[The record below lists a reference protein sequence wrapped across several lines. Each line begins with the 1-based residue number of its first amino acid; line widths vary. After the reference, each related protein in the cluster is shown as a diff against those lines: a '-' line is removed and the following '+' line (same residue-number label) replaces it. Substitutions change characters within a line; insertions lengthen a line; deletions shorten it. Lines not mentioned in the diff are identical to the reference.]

1 MYTPKSWKTTSV
13 NRVNKRFFTL
23 IEILIVLS
31 CILMFAGFF
40 TVNIRQ
46 ALNEQ
51 TFIAET
57 NELLSQIQLAQDLNA
72 LFGID
77 LDMEFVEENGVLKT
91 KLIPTGVITE
101 SFDQLLKNSEKQYR
115 FTVEWEG
122 KGFRNQKT
130 FKLGFYDRGY
140 HPPLGVV
147 KIKGE
152 KELYLPLYGYPH
164 PLHYSE
170 ELVTVQMIEQKNM
183 ALYDLLTPYIHQ
195 DPHVIKN

>member
-1 MYTPKSWKTTSV
+1 MFAT
-13 NRVNKRFFTL
+13 FFT
-23 IEILIVLS
+23 I
-31 CILMFAGFF
+31 
-40 TVNIRQ
+40 NIRS

-51 TFIAET
+51 TFITET

-77 LDMEFVEENGVLKT
+77 LEMEFKEEKGILKT

-101 SFDQLLKNSEKQYR
+101 SFDHLMKQSEKQYN

-122 KGFRNQKT
+122 KGFSNQNT
-130 FKLGFYDRGY
+130 FNLSFYDRGY
-140 HPPLGVV
+140 HPPLGVL

-164 PLHYSE
+164 PLHFSE
-170 ELVTVQMIEQKNM
+170 NAVSVQMIEQKNM